1 MKSGVS
7 RNFTTLRTNRA
18 GFVFT
23 VSGFNLNCDFRRPGA
38 ERLAEAATLPR
49 VGKNQIEDKRRL
61 LSSFC
66 TMTVKKWPSLCAPA
80 FDNRLQQRPQ
90 RDFSL
95 ARSRFA
101 ALELDPPFVEAIE
114 HPNARCGILHA
125 L

>member
-1 MKSGVS
+1 MNSGVP

-23 VSGFNLNCDFRRPGA
+23 GSGFSLNCDFRRPDG
-38 ERLAEAATLPR
+38 ERLVEAATLPR
-49 VGKNQIEDKRRL
+49 VVKNQIEDKGRL

-66 TMTVKKWPSLCAPA
+66 TMTAQKWPSLCAPA
-80 FDNRLQQRPQ
+80 FDQRFQQRPQ